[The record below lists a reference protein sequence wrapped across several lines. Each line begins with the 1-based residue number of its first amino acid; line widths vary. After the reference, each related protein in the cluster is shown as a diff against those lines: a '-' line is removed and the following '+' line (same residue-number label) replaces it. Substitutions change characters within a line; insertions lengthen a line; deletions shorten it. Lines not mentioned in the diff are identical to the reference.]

1 MKAWNSFYGSNW
13 HNQWW
18 IEMFL
23 HVLYLLS
30 YSIVKPEF
38 AKTVYV
44 RFLEKLLCHQFLALE
59 VIRLLLLS
67 WWNEKTFSYLHR
79 RSNYTFYLFCMCWL
93 DPCTIDNINTVFTC
107 AFLHFFTH
115 FQNWVTNNLHWELFL
130 PANDLCP
137 HATLLRLWC
146 PTI

>member
-1 MKAWNSFYGSNW
+1 MVNWNVFTCFIFAELFNK
-13 HNQWW
+13 
-18 IEMFL
+18 I
-23 HVLYLLS
+23 
-30 YSIVKPEF
+30 IVKPEF

-130 PANDLCP
+130 PANDLFP